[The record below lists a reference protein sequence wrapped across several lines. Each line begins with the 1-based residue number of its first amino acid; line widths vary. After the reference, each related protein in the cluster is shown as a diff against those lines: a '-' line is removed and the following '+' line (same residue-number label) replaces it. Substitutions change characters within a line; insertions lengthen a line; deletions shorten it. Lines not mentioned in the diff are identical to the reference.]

1 MRIRSL
7 RCIGVI
13 VPGRARF
20 AAAALLTAALAA
32 PLQLAAQI
40 ANGSTAALGM
50 GENYT
55 AVARGFDAVAWN
67 PAGLGLRGTGSS
79 SWAALVGRGGTGIG
93 PITLGDLSNW
103 SDKLLPANVKRDWLS
118 RITADGG
125 ETGSADADVTWFGL
139 QFGRFA
145 VHASTSVRAQAV
157 LAPGITELL
166 LFGNVGETGQAR
178 ALDLDGSTAIATAHS
193 AIGAS
198 YAMPF
203 PAGEGGQAAVGVTV
217 KYVVGHA
224 MALGDNSTGN
234 TTVNPVSVLLDF
246 PTLHSGSEGDG
257 IDGNDGNGFGL
268 DLGFAWDTPGGWSLG
283 LVLRNVVNTFE
294 WNTGELRFSPLRVR
308 LDEDTAFTVTDEMPA
323 ALAPASLRSRVDD
336 LTFRPG
342 IAAGIAYRVTDQLM
356 VAGDAR
362 FTSDTGIRMDA
373 ARHIGAGLE
382 YRPVPWLPLH
392 VGGAAISAGE
402 NASGWQAGGGVGFD
416 IGAWNLAASVLH
428 RNADRLGSVTSFMV
442 TLFGMG
448 R

>member
-7 RCIGVI
+7 RRTDVS
-13 VPGRARF
+13 VPGPVRF
-20 AAAALLTAALAA
+20 VAAALFTAVLAA
-32 PLQLAAQI
+32 PLPLVAQI

-67 PAGLGLRGTGSS
+67 PAGLGLRGTGGS

-103 SDKLLPANVKRDWLS
+103 SNELVPVNVKRDWLA
-118 RITADGG
+118 RIAADGG
-125 ETGSADADVTWFGL
+125 ESGSADADVTWLGI
-139 QFGRFA
+139 QFGHFA
-145 VHASTSVRAQAV
+145 VHASTSVRAQAA

-166 LFGNVGETGQAR
+166 LFGNVGETGQAK
-178 ALDLDGSTAIATAHS
+178 ALGLGGSSAIATAHS

-203 PAGEGGQAAVGVTV
+203 PAGEGGTAAVGVTV

-224 MALGDNSTGN
+224 MALGDNSTG
-234 TTVNPVSVLLDF
+234 TTTINPISVLLDF

-257 IDGNDGNGFGL
+257 FDGNGGSGFGL
-268 DLGFAWDTPGGWSLG
+268 DLGFGWDTPGGWSLG
-283 LVLRNVVNTFE
+283 LVLRNVINTFE
-294 WNTGELRFSPLRVR
+294 WDAGELSFSPLRIR

-323 ALAPASLRSRVDD
+323 AMAPAALRSRVDD

-342 IAAGIAYRVTDQLM
+342 LAAGVAYRVSNQLM

-362 FTSDTGIRMDA
+362 FTSNTGIRMDA
-373 ARHIGAGLE
+373 ARHVGAGLE
-382 YRPVPWLPLH
+382 YRPLPWLPIH
-392 VGGAAISAGE
+392 AGAAAVSVGE

-416 IGAWNLAASVLH
+416 AGSWNFAFSILH
-428 RNADRLGSVTSFMV
+428 RDADQFGSVTSYML